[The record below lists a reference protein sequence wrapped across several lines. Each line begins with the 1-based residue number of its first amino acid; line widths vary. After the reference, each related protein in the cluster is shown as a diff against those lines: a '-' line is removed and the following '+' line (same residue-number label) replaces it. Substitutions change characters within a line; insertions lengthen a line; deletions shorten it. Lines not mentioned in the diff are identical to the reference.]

1 MSTGS
6 ARSKGGRGEV
16 GARSLTPASSP
27 LRTPT
32 RRHGRT
38 PHLAQLKDAPQ
49 RGPHQAGLGLLQGL
63 LLLQLPHE
71 LQSPGPALPAR
82 VDQAWAG
89 RGPSG
94 AGTRE
99 PRKMPPRRVRCVG
112 PRLPWVHT
120 GPRWESS
127 PGPLTVGRVGGC
139 QVGGGTAVD
148 DGVCGHVGEVG
159 QGCHQHRGVCG
170 GRRNR
175 TLTPLP
181 QGEAG
186 QAAHV
191 LCPQG

>member
-127 PGPLTVGRVGGC
+127 PGPTYGR
-139 QVGGGTAVD
+139 
-148 DGVCGHVGEVG
+148 
-159 QGCHQHRGVCG
+159 QGRWVPG
-170 GRRNR
+170 GRWHRR
-175 TLTPLP
+175 
-181 QGEAG
+181 
-186 QAAHV
+186 
-191 LCPQG
+191 